1 MNEYRES
8 VLTIFG
14 LFSAAVDAM
23 VSCQGVS
30 RLLHSYCRLCHVT
43 MMNQE
48 GSAIVSKLLDQK
60 QQCQLLQAGQD
71 AWQDSVAVC
80 VSNEQRFLPSSSS
93 PLGTA
98 PLGTSAPAQPSGS
111 KRRTSWRPD
120 AVATW
125 QKCVMCLSLVHSYIA
140 LSNMAVASR
149 GDQMTSTG
157 PRLRREP
164 SFAQLAGPDEDSS
177 TSHVRPELLLRRLIC
192 NASRCYPCLSDT
204 AGAMYLRKR
213 LQGKG
218 VMPALQGRDGK
229 RDPLTS

>member
-1 MNEYRES
+1 MDPHMWLELATQVLRGAAVNEYRES

-23 VSCQGVS
+23 VSCHGVS

-71 AWQDSVAVC
+71 AWQDAVVACVC
-80 VSNEQRFLPSSSS
+80 NEQRFLPSSSS

-98 PLGTSAPAQPSGS
+98 APAQASGS

-120 AVATW
+120 AVETW
-125 QKCVMCLSLVHSYIA
+125 QKCVMCLSLVHSYIT

-149 GDQMTSTG
+149 GDQMTSSG

-164 SFAQLAGPDEDSS
+164 SFAQLAGPDEDCSS
-177 TSHVRPELLLRRLIC
+177 SHVRPELLFCRLIC

-204 AGAMYLRKR
+204 EGAVYLRRR
-213 LQGKG
+213 L
-218 VMPALQGRDGK
+218 
-229 RDPLTS
+229 